1 MDRPLFATP
10 AKDNISS
17 TQTTASDACH
27 SSSGRHRGRAS
38 TASGSSQS
46 EYCGDHTL
54 LVSRNAAMTRKASW
68 ANRGRL
74 AADSPSQPIPA
85 HAITNSDS
93 DRTLTNVGTSEPG
106 VASQIFDRV
115 SVAKMKYQ
123 ESYSGGRSEFSRM
136 NSYQP
141 CG

>member
-1 MDRPLFATP
+1 MDRPLLATP
-10 AKDNISS
+10 AKDSISS

-27 SSSGRHRGRAS
+27 SSSGRHLGSAS
-38 TASGSSQS
+38 TASGSSHS

-54 LVSRNAAMTRKASW
+54 LVSRNAAITRNANW
-68 ANRGRL
+68 ANRGRR
-74 AADSPSQPIPA
+74 AADSPSQPIPTQA
-85 HAITNSDS
+85 SRNSAR
-93 DRTLTNVGTSEPG
+93 DRMFTKVGTSEPA
-106 VASQIFDRV
+106 VASQIFERV
-115 SVAKMKYQ
+115 RVAKMKYQ